1 MPDNIYL
8 FYFFSNGHPKFGILT
23 LFFIM
28 LPMMYASVVAAIR
41 KVCNMENP
49 DLDDEGKSKQDIKN
63 VCNDKNGLDST
74 NITNSDKISAKT

>member
-1 MPDNIYL
+1 
-8 FYFFSNGHPKFGILT
+8 
-23 LFFIM
+23 M

>member
-1 MPDNIYL
+1 
-8 FYFFSNGHPKFGILT
+8 
-23 LFFIM
+23 
-28 LPMMYASVVAAIR
+28 
-41 KVCNMENP
+41 MENP